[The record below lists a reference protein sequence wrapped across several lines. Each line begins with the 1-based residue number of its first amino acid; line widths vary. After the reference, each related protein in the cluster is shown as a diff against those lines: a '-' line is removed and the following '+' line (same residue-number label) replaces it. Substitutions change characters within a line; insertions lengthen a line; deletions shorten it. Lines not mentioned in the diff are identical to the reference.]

1 VSDRISIDDSTHM
14 MIVLQKMG
22 FMERKLVDKSKEEY
36 TNLLLAY
43 AQDVVTSGLEIS
55 INYLLLAY

>member
-1 VSDRISIDDSTHM
+1 M